1 MANLE
6 AIIASKA
13 ARDTEWQ
20 AQQQAERESVTTMQ
34 DAGVELIATDPDSYI
49 RYLTMQGD
57 NPTYSAGNVAI
68 ALVGLPDGA
77 TMFGTAERWKTL
89 RRTVKEGE
97 TGVKIFARD
106 QRTNQY
112 TLADAYDVSQTQG
125 QEVKKTVFQD
135 GSKEMETALAT
146 LLNYSKAAPVTDK
159 NLDAPAYFDEE
170 RKELAINPDYPD
182 SEAFAS
188 IAAEVALT
196 RFHDKGYNR
205 DYSWARYEL
214 DAQSVAYIL
223 CRRFGIEPQT
233 PNMERLAERF
243 EGMTPDEA
251 RKVLDGIQDMSKQI
265 GRSIERSL
273 EEQKRSRTAVRRP
286 AR

>member
-13 ARDTEWQ
+13 ARDTQWQ
-20 AQQQAERESVTTMQ
+20 AQQQAERENVTTMQ

-77 TMFGTAERWKTL
+77 TVFGTAERWKTL
-89 RRTVKEGE
+89 HRTVKEGE

-112 TLADAYDVSQTQG
+112 TLAEAYDVSQTQG
-125 QEVKKTVFQD
+125 QEVKQTIFED
-135 GSKEMETALAT
+135 DSKEMASALET
-146 LLNYSKAAPVTDK
+146 LLNYSKVKIVVDK
-159 NLDAPAYFDEE
+159 GLGAPAFYDEE
-170 RKELAINPDYPD
+170 MKELVISPDYPD
-182 SEAFAS
+182 SEAFAA

-196 RFHDKGYNR
+196 RFHDKGRNPN
-205 DYSWARYEL
+205 YSWARYEL

-223 CRRFGIEPQT
+223 CRRFGIEPKA

-243 EGMTPDEA
+243 ENMTPQEA
-251 RKVLDGIQDMSKQI
+251 REVLDGIQDMSKQI

-286 AR
+286 GR

>member
-1 MANLE
+1 MANPE
-6 AIIASKA
+6 EIIASKA

-20 AQQQAERESVTTMQ
+20 AQQQAERENVTTMQ
-34 DAGVELIATDPDSYI
+34 DTGVELIATDPDSYI

-77 TMFGTAERWKTL
+77 TVFGTVERWKTL
-89 RRTVKEGE
+89 HRTVKEGE
-97 TGVKIFARD
+97 NGVKIFARD

-112 TLADAYDVSQTQG
+112 TLSEAYDVSQTQG
-125 QEVKKTVFQD
+125 QEVKKTVFRD

-146 LLNYSKAAPVTDK
+146 LLNYSKVAPVTDK
-159 NLDAPAYFDEE
+159 ELGTPAYFDEE

-196 RFHDKGYNR
+196 RFHDKGYNPN
-205 DYSWARYEL
+205 YSWARYEL

-223 CRRFGIEPQT
+223 CRRFGIEPKA

>member
-20 AQQQAERESVTTMQ
+20 AQQQAERENVTAMQ
-34 DAGVELIATDPDSYI
+34 DAGVEFITTDPDSYI

-77 TMFGTAERWKTL
+77 TVFGTAERWKSL

-112 TLADAYDVSQTQG
+112 TLTEAYDVSQTQG
-125 QEVKKTVFQD
+125 QEVKQTMFRD

-146 LLNYSKAAPVTDK
+146 LLNYSKASPVTAKD
-159 NLDAPAYFDEE
+159 LDVPAFFDEE
-170 RKELAINPDYPD
+170 KRELQINPDYPD

-196 RFHDKGYNR
+196 RFHDKGHNPG
-205 DYSWARYEL
+205 YSWARYEL

-233 PNMERLAERF
+233 PNMERLTERF
-243 EGMTPDEA
+243 EGMTPQEA
-251 RKVLDGIQDMSKQI
+251 RDVLDKIQDMSKQI
-265 GRSIERSL
+265 GRSIERRL

>member
-13 ARDTEWQ
+13 VRDTEWQ
-20 AQQQAERESVTTMQ
+20 AQQQAERENVTAMQ

-49 RYLTMQGD
+49 QYLTMQGD

-77 TMFGTAERWKTL
+77 TVFGTAERWKTL

-159 NLDAPAYFDEE
+159 DLDAPAYFDEE